1 GDGPGQRDGRG
12 RPAPG
17 RDRARG
23 RLRQPDQRGQPQ
35 YHGRPGRPR
44 GLQGAPGDHPH
55 LRPDPGGRLPR
66 AGAAHHLSD
75 AGRGTADPW
84 HAEGSLRRQPMA
96 GQPMYVIVIGGGKVG
111 YYLTKHLLERSYEVT
126 LIEKDA
132 RRAEQLTSQ
141 LGEVVMVGD
150 GDEMSF
156 LATTGMER
164 ADVVVAVTGDD
175 EDNLIACQL
184 AKRKFKVPKTVARVN
199 NPANVRIFKT
209 LGVDRSLSATE
220 VLLDLIER
228 ELSADTAAG
237 RSATKP

>member
-1 GDGPGQRDGRG
+1 
-12 RPAPG
+12 
-17 RDRARG
+17 
-23 RLRQPDQRGQPQ
+23 
-35 YHGRPGRPR
+35 
-44 GLQGAPGDHPH
+44 
-55 LRPDPGGRLPR
+55 
-66 AGAAHHLSD
+66 
-75 AGRGTADPW
+75 
-84 HAEGSLRRQPMA
+84 MA

-184 AKRKFKVPKTVARVN
+184 AKRKFNVPKTVARVN

-228 ELSADTAAG
+228 ELSADPAPQG
-237 RSATKP
+237 RAR

>member
-1 GDGPGQRDGRG
+1 
-12 RPAPG
+12 
-17 RDRARG
+17 
-23 RLRQPDQRGQPQ
+23 
-35 YHGRPGRPR
+35 
-44 GLQGAPGDHPH
+44 
-55 LRPDPGGRLPR
+55 
-66 AGAAHHLSD
+66 
-75 AGRGTADPW
+75 
-84 HAEGSLRRQPMA
+84 
-96 GQPMYVIVIGGGKVG
+96 MYVIVIGGGKVG
-111 YYLTKHLLERSYEVT
+111 YYLTKHLLGRSYEVT

-199 NPANVRIFKT
+199 NPANVQIFKT

-228 ELSADTAAG
+228 ELADAEPQG
-237 RSATKP
+237 RAS